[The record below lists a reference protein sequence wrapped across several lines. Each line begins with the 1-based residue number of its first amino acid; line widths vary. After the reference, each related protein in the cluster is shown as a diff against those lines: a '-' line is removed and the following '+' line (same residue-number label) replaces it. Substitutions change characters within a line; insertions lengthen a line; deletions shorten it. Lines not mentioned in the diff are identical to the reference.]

1 MSEGAVLGLDW
12 TERCRLTASVIQ
24 VAMEVGLPVYFTQL
38 EQIFGSC
45 TSYSVKDLMKQCSE
59 RDPVTCE
66 KSHVSASASVDAD
79 SNLKGGTQDSSS
91 ADDVKSKL
99 ECSSSSSPEAAASSE
114 TCTVETRTKRSP
126 IELRSRLESFLER
139 RDLVIET
146 KLREL
151 FDAVQ
156 TGTAKENLLLSLR

>member
-45 TSYSVKDLMKQCSE
+45 TSYSVEDLMKQC
-59 RDPVTCE
+59 DPVTRE

-79 SNLKGGTQDSSS
+79 SNLKDGTQDSSS

-126 IELRSRLESFLER
+126 IELHSRLESFLER
-139 RDLVIET
+139 RDLAIET